1 MDRIERQCFVR
12 PALQLSSFVIGQGDR
27 KPHPDSPE
35 RMQKRKGRPD
45 VCLYAS
51 LSISVIGAVPNSR
64 PANKTCEGGRIRP
77 DLQIPYGIVLLQPDV
92 TLRQEGAITT

>member
-64 PANKTCEGGRIRP
+64 PANKTCETERE
-77 DLQIPYGIVLLQPDV
+77 
-92 TLRQEGAITT
+92 EGFGLMYKFPLASSFFSQT